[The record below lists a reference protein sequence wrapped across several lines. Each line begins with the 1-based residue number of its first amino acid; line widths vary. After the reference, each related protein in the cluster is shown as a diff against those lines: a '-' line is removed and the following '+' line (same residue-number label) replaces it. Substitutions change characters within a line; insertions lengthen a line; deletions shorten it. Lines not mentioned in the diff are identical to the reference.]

1 MTTNNPASP
10 PLVKK
15 AGKAPLA
22 TDDALFG
29 SGFSS
34 SVNSLEFA
42 EKLTPD
48 EFNAPGRPLC
58 PSRPPRPSPAVHKS
72 LAEPIYTFRSIG
84 NSLFE
89 TEEEAIIDSYNLL
102 LDKAVDDIWREEKE
116 ESIRD
121 ANTTLLREAMNV
133 IKSYPYIA
141 KLLGERAELTLTVV
155 DTKAAKKGS
164 AK

>member
-1 MTTNNPASP
+1 MTKHNPALP

-34 SVNSLEFA
+34 SVNSLEFE
-42 EKLTPD
+42 EKLTPE
-48 EFNAPGRPLC
+48 EFEAARPA
-58 PSRPPRPSPAVHKS
+58 RPVHKS

-102 LDKAVDDIWREEKE
+102 LDKAVDDLWSGEKE
-116 ESIRD
+116 STLKESSVLLSD
-121 ANTTLLREAMNV
+121 AIAV

-141 KLLGERAELTLTVV
+141 KLLGERAELMLTIA
-155 DTKAAKKGS
+155 DAKKKGN
-164 AK
+164 KK

>member
-34 SVNSLEFA
+34 SVNSLEF
-42 EKLTPD
+42 EERLTPE
-48 EFNAPGRPLC
+48 EFEGVRPT
-58 PSRPPRPSPAVHKS
+58 RPSPPVHTS

-155 DTKAAKKGS
+155 DTRAAKKGNE
-164 AK
+164 K

>member
-1 MTTNNPASP
+1 MTKHNPALP

-34 SVNSLEFA
+34 SVNSLEFE
-42 EKLTPD
+42 EKLTPE
-48 EFNAPGRPLC
+48 EFEAARPA
-58 PSRPPRPSPAVHKS
+58 RNVHKS

-141 KLLGERAELTLTVV
+141 KLLGERA
-155 DTKAAKKGS
+155 
-164 AK
+164 

>member
-1 MTTNNPASP
+1 MTKHNPALRS
-10 PLVKK
+10 LVKK

-34 SVNSLEFA
+34 SVNSLEFE
-42 EKLTPD
+42 EKLTPE
-48 EFNAPGRPLC
+48 EFEAARPA
-58 PSRPPRPSPAVHKS
+58 RPARPSPAVHKS

-89 TEEEAIIDSYNLL
+89 TEDEAIIDSYNLL
-102 LDKAVDDIWREEKE
+102 LDKAVDDLWSGEKE
-116 ESIRD
+116 STLKESSVLLSD
-121 ANTTLLREAMNV
+121 AIAV

-141 KLLGERAELTLTVV
+141 KLLGERAELMLTIA
-155 DTKAAKKGS
+155 DAKKKGN
-164 AK
+164 KK